1 MTEPND
7 RLVAVDIAGIDVVTG
22 VGRGGARFGRRP
34 RGSGELG
41 DRVAALVVRELVAQL
56 GLPYARE
63 RRRLFAGDSA
73 LHLAEVD
80 DPTWGLG
87 ATLLLGGLRP
97 ELVVAPEKRSG
108 VAIGSELA
116 SSTNRT
122 RRRDVIES
130 AGPLDRVLRRVAGSA
145 LVVTSSPS
153 LLAVAEA
160 LGVPASAV
168 RPDDDPDDATSDAIT
183 AHYDATGRDPADLL
197 VGGLDDAL
205 ERGGAPAPAWD
216 PHPLL
221 DAFPAALWG
230 EHADPTIL
238 AAIGWRARLA
248 ISTMEEA
255 PRTRVEP

>member
-1 MTEPND
+1 VTEPID

-22 VGRGGARFGRRP
+22 VGHGSSRFGRRP

-41 DRVAALVVRELVAQL
+41 DRVAALVVRELVTQL

-73 LHLAEVD
+73 RHLAEVD
-80 DPTWGLG
+80 DVSWGPG

-97 ELVVAPEKRSG
+97 ELVVPPWKRSG

-116 SSTNRT
+116 SHTSRN
-122 RRRDVIES
+122 RRRDVVEPGG
-130 AGPLDRVLRRVAGSA
+130 ALDRMLRRVAGSA

-168 RPDDDPDDATSDAIT
+168 RPEDDPDEATSAAIT
-183 AHYDATGRDPADLL
+183 EHYDATGRDSAELL
-197 VGGLDDAL
+197 AGGLDDAL
-205 ERGGAPAPAWD
+205 ERGGASAPAWD

-221 DAFPAALWG
+221 DAFPAMLWG